1 MAINHSKGYLMKY
14 STLLL
19 PILLSASLLAGC
31 SNDIDP
37 IHNVNESISIP
48 RTPQQVKKA
57 ILIAG
62 AKRGWQMTAPQN
74 GLILA
79 TFRSPDTTLRSRD
92 YVANIKILYSANY
105 YTIEYINS
113 ENLEADDGYIHQDYN
128 HWIAHLDQDIQDQLN
143 LADQL

>member
-1 MAINHSKGYLMKY
+1 MKY

-19 PILLSASLLAGC
+19 PVLLSASLLTGC
-31 SNDIDP
+31 ANHITP
-37 IHNVNESISIP
+37 IHNVTESVSVP

-79 TFRSPDTTLRSRD
+79 TIRPRD
-92 YVANIKILYSANY
+92 HVANIKILYSANY
-105 YTIEYINS
+105 YTIEYIS
-113 ENLEADDGYIHQDYN
+113 SQNLDAADGNINRNYN
-128 HWIAHLDQDIQDQLN
+128 RWIANLDQDIKVQLN
-143 LADQL
+143 LADQP

>member
-1 MAINHSKGYLMKY
+1 MKY
-14 STLLL
+14 STLFL
-19 PILLSASLLAGC
+19 PVLLSASLLTGC
-31 SNDIDP
+31 ANNLAP
-37 IHNVNESISIP
+37 IHNVNESVSVP

-79 TFRSPDTTLRSRD
+79 TLRLPDATLTSRD

-113 ENLEADDGYIHQDYN
+113 ENLKVDDGYIHQDYN
-128 HWIAHLDQDIQDQLN
+128 RWIANLDQDIKMQLN